1 MTIKSMT
8 IDKKVGNSLAMK
20 RKALPRPAVLVHCL
34 IIGAMLTAQT
44 LPALAADPPPPAGK
58 VSSAVWRSW
67 KAQEASRMRPA
78 RVAVNFWGRG
88 KLALSQDVPPVAT
101 DLHPSGEP
109 SPVGP
114 GPEATPQ
121 PGLAPGQTPGQVM
134 APRRPPLPQEGRI
147 GAIRVEGNQN
157 YSAAFIQSHFAPA
170 VKDSKF
176 DLKDFQ
182 RQLLLLNEYPD
193 LNVKAFLQPNAETGD
208 MDVLLKVA
216 EGKSLFGSVEYNNFG
231 NPLVGENRAGLTLTK
246 SNLTGMG
253 DMLSVRGLSA
263 FPSRDSRP
271 YMQTQYTVPLNADG
285 AKLSLSYATGAFLAG
300 QELNFL
306 DVRGRASMYGIL
318 GSLPVNR
325 SLTGKSDLAF
335 GYWSK
340 STNNTVLGL
349 TSSHDE
355 VRELLAAY
363 TSSWTSPDAA
373 NFLSLSMTTG
383 LGTFLGGTAGGDPLA
398 SRQGANDNFFRFNA
412 DYSRVMKL
420 GGPYLVVRGN
430 GQWSTSPL
438 LIPEQYA
445 LGGPDSVRGYE
456 QAEFLGD
463 AGYFL
468 SAELRVPIGKAD
480 SDFQGTFFV
489 DHGSVFLLQALPGER
504 SSVSLTGV
512 GAGLRARL
520 WGNTFGRLDVGF
532 PLENAG
538 KPSRSG
544 ALIYG
549 QVTTHF

>member
-1 MTIKSMT
+1 MHWM
-8 IDKKVGNSLAMK
+8 
-20 RKALPRPAVLVHCL
+20 
-34 IIGAMLTAQT
+34 IIGAMLATQT
-44 LPALAADPPPPAGK
+44 LPALADEPPPAAK
-58 VSSAVWRSW
+58 VSSAVWRGW
-67 KAQEASRMRPA
+67 KAQEASQMRPA
-78 RVAVNFWGRG
+78 RVAVNFWGKG
-88 KLALSQDVPPVAT
+88 KLALSQDVPTVAT
-101 DLHPSGEP
+101 DLHPTGEP
-109 SPVGP
+109 SPTGP
-114 GPEATPQ
+114 APAATPQ
-121 PGLAPGQTPGQVM
+121 PGLAPGQTPGEVM
-134 APRRPPLPQEGRI
+134 APQRVRPPLPQEGRI

-157 YSAAFIQSHFAPA
+157 YSAAFIQDHFAPA

-208 MDVLLKVA
+208 MDVLLKVQD
-216 EGKSLFGSVEYNNFG
+216 GKALFGSVEYNNFG
-231 NPLVGENRAGLTLTK
+231 NPLVGENRAGLTITK
-246 SNLTGMG
+246 GNLTGMG
-253 DMLSVRGLSA
+253 DMLSIRGISA

-271 YMQTQYTVPLNADG
+271 YIQTQYTVPLNTDG

-306 DVRGRASMYGIL
+306 DVRGRATMYGIL
-318 GSLPVNR
+318 GSMPLHR
-325 SLTGKSDLAF
+325 TLTGKSDLAF

-363 TSSWTSPDAA
+363 TSSWSSQSAA
-373 NFLSLSMTTG
+373 SFLSVSMTTG
-383 LGTFLGGTAGGDPLA
+383 LGPWLGGTTGGDPLA
-398 SRQGANDNFFRFNA
+398 SRQGATDSFLRLNA
-412 DYSRVMKL
+412 DYSRIMKL
-420 GGPYLVVRGN
+420 GGPFLVLRGN

-463 AGYFL
+463 AGYSL
-468 SAELRVPIGKAD
+468 SAELRVPLGKAD
-480 SDFQGTFFV
+480 SDFQGALFV
-489 DHGSVFLLQALPGER
+489 DHGRVYLLRPLPGER
-504 SSVSLTGV
+504 SSVSLTGAGV
-512 GAGLRARL
+512 GLRARL

-532 PLENAG
+532 PFENAG

-544 ALIYG
+544 AVIYG